1 MITCPVCEHQQASG
15 SECEVCGRRLE
26 EGLGTDAPV
35 APLDGLELTSLDAD
49 RAAEAAP
56 LERVPDMETTR
67 FEPADAPA
75 GELVP
80 DLEATRAAPVE
91 VAPDVTPD
99 LERGQEGLP
108 DDGPS
113 LLPLTVICRYCRTEA
128 HPADRLCARCG
139 MKLPRPHVPVAAS
152 ARGLAAP
159 RLCSCGTPV
168 TRSRCPSCGARN
180 EVP

>member
-1 MITCPVCEHQQASG
+1 MITCPVCEHQQAAG

-26 EGLGTDAPV
+26 EGRGTDAPV
-35 APLDGLELTSLDAD
+35 APLEGLELTSLDAAGA
-49 RAAEAAP
+49 AAEAP
-56 LERVPDMETTR
+56 LERVPELEATR
-67 FEPADAPA
+67 FEPSGAPA
-75 GELVP
+75 AELVP
-80 DLEATRAAPVE
+80 DLEATLAAPVE

-113 LLPLTVICRYCRTEA
+113 LLPLTVICRYCRSEA
-128 HPADRLCARCG
+128 HPSDRLCARCG
-139 MKLPRPHVPVAAS
+139 MKLPRQAPAP
-152 ARGLAAP
+152 ARGPAAP
-159 RLCSCGTPV
+159 RFCSCGTPV